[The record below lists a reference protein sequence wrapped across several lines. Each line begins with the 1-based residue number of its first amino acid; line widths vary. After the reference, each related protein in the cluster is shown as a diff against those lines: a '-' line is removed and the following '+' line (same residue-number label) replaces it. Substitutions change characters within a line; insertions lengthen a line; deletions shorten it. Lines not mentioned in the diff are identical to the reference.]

1 VTKAGTSKK
10 KAAPVFEFGDF
21 RFDYI
26 KSCKHDLKPGAN
38 PAQCPMCRLVNVSV
52 EKYFREEQEEKII
65 QNASVYQEGKRICS
79 VCEHKSEC
87 ASWAIKNE
95 THGLWGGLSPYER
108 RMFRKRRKIRFLDN
122 I

>member
-1 VTKAGTSKK
+1 MQDADTRSANLSEIEFINN
-10 KAAPVFEFGDF
+10 PRPPWQFENP
-21 RFDYI
+21 
-26 KSCKHDLKPGAN
+26 SCAEIGEGLFFIED
-38 PAQCPMCRLVNVSV
+38 
-52 EKYFREEQEEKII
+52 QEEKII